1 MVEKNKS
8 FQVGAHIVMVFL
20 SLCCILPF
28 VLLIASS
35 FTDENE
41 LIRSGYSFIPA
52 KFSLDAYA
60 YMFKSSNKIFNAYGI
75 TILVTVIGT
84 VAGLAMTVLMA
95 YPLSRRDLPG
105 RNGLAFYV
113 FFTML
118 FSGGLVPTYMMYT
131 RYIKVSSTIW
141 ALIVPSLLVNAF
153 YVIMM
158 RTYFNTNIPDAVIE
172 AARIDGAGEFRIL
185 GTVVIP
191 DERPDDRDDD
201 AADRSFLLERLEK
214 RSLLP
219 PAVQEPVQYTGAS
232 KRDAARRA
240 GAEKRHGRSLRGR
253 DRGNDA
259 EHRHPHGDRR
269 RRRSPGPHRV
279 PVLPEVF
286 CQGHHDRRSQGLI

>member
-172 AARIDGAGEFRIL
+172 AARIDGANEARIQWS
-185 GTVVIP
+185 I
-191 DERPDDRDDD
+191 
-201 AADRSFLLERLEK
+201 
-214 RSLLP
+214 
-219 PAVQEPVQYTGAS
+219 
-232 KRDAARRA
+232 
-240 GAEKRHGRSLRGR
+240 
-253 DRGNDA
+253 
-259 EHRHPHGDRR
+259 
-269 RRRSPGPHRV
+269 
-279 PVLPEVF
+279 VLPLITPTLFYIAVTTCIEALQAFAQINILTKGGPGQATTTITYNIYTTAFNAGSANFGIASALGIVLFLFVF
-286 CQGHHDRRSQGLI
+286 VLTLLQFRFLEGKVNY